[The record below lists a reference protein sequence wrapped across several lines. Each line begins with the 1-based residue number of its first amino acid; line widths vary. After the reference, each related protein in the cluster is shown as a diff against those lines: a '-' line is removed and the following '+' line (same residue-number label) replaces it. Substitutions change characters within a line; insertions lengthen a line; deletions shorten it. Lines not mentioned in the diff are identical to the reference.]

1 MTSFGAKVDNM
12 PGFMPTFRV
21 QGQIY
26 HRIGSVLPMPNQ
38 EPRFL
43 QIFFTGD
50 KDMQVDSRCQLIQ
63 NVKRSIVAVF
73 QELFDNHNSLILSF
87 RSNLDRM
94 QTDNC
99 NLIICAD
106 RVPPGEHRGRFNA
119 PLEEEAAAIL
129 VNSDY
134 CRRDIVIQLRDQR
147 LQRIDELHPSYDALQ
162 YPIIFWKGNRTY
174 SSNLMQIDPRTGIQT
189 SKKISTMDYY
199 RHQLMI
205 RTSIDNFVLRCAG
218 LLNQF
223 VVDMWAKIESER
235 LLFLRL
241 NQSKL
246 RVDSYIHLR
255 DAIVNDRNLAEIGQ
269 QVILPS
275 TFTGGPRHLAEY
287 T

>member
-1 MTSFGAKVDNM
+1 
-12 PGFMPTFRV
+12 
-21 QGQIY
+21 
-26 HRIGSVLPMPNQ
+26 MPNE

-50 KDMQVDSRCQLIQ
+50 KDMQVNSRCQLMQ
-63 NVKRSIVAVF
+63 NVKRSIVEVF
-73 QELFDNHNSLILSF
+73 QEVFDSHNGLIRSE
-87 RSNLDRM
+87 RSNLHRM

-106 RVPPGEHRGRFNA
+106 RVPPGEHPGRFNA
-119 PLEEEAAAIL
+119 TLEEEAAAIL
-129 VNSDY
+129 VNSEH
-134 CRRDIVIQLRDQR
+134 CRRDIVIQRRDQR

-162 YPIIFWKGNRTY
+162 YPIIFWRGNRTY
-174 SSNLMQIDPRTGIQT
+174 SFDLRQIDPRTGIST
-189 SKKISTMDYY
+189 SKKVSTMDYY
-199 RHQLMI
+199 SHQLMT
-205 RTSIDNFVLRCAG
+205 RTSYDNFVLRCAG

-223 VVDMWAKIESER
+223 VVDMWAKIESET

-255 DAIVNDRNLAEIGQ
+255 DAIENDRNLAEIGQ

-287 T
+287 TQDAMAYVRLYGRPDLFITFTCNPNWPEI